1 MITEHKTSTH
11 EEWLEFRKKFL
22 GGSDSAAVI
31 GMNPYAS
38 RYSLWAEK
46 TGKVPPFE
54 GNITTRVGAYLEQL
68 VADMFEEE
76 TGKKVRKKN
85 STMVNDLY
93 PFACANVDRVIV
105 GEKALLEI
113 KTTNSIPLMKKLRNS
128 EEFPEQYYCQVV
140 HYLAVTGLEKAYL
153 AVLINCRELK
163 IYEMERDQ
171 AEIDALMGAEK
182 AFWELVEKKTP
193 PSVDGS
199 EATSEAISTLYPNAT
214 DDTVDLFA
222 YNDFLQKYL
231 DLTAQIKALTECKD
245 EVGNIVKAYMKEAG
259 KGESERF
266 KVSFASQTRKSFDAK
281 RFSADH
287 GNIDLTPYYN
297 VTTSRVFKVTQ
308 NKGDK

>member
-1 MITEHKTSTH
+1 MITEYKTSTH

-199 EATSEAISTLYPNAT
+199 EATSEAISTLYPDST

-222 YNDFLQKYL
+222 YNSLL
-231 DLTAQIKALTECKD
+231 DQYCDLSSQIKALTELKD
-245 EVGNIVKAYMKEAG
+245 EVANRVKEFMKEAG
-259 KGESERF
+259 KGESDRF
-266 KVSFASQTRKSFDAK
+266 KVSYATTTRKTFDAK
-281 RFSADH
+281 KFASDH
-287 GNIDLTPYYN
+287 GNLNLAPYYKE
-297 VTTSRVFKVTQ
+297 TKSRTFKVTQ
-308 NKGDK
+308 KGN

>member
-1 MITEHKTSTH
+1 MIKEIKYSTH
-11 EEWLEFRKKFL
+11 EEWLGIRSKYI
-22 GGSDSAAVI
+22 GGSDASAVI
-31 GMNPYAS
+31 GLNPYAS

-46 TGKVPPFE
+46 TGKVPGFE
-54 GNITTRVGAYLEQL
+54 GNLTTKVGAYLEQL
-68 VADMFEEE
+68 VADLFEEE

-93 PFACANVDRVIV
+93 PFACANVDRMIV
-105 GEKALLEI
+105 GEKAFLEI

-128 EEFPEQYYCQVV
+128 DEFPEQYYCQVV

-182 AFWELVEKKTP
+182 EFWKLVETNTP
-193 PSVDGS
+193 PSPDGS
-199 EATSEAISTLYPNAT
+199 EATSETISTLYPNAN

-222 YNDFLQKYL
+222 YNSLL
-231 DLTAQIKALTECKD
+231 DQYCDITSQIKALTDLKD
-245 EVGNIVKAYMKEAG
+245 EAGNRVKEFMKEAG
-259 KGESERF
+259 KGESDRF
-266 KVSFASQTRKSFDAK
+266 KVSYSNTTRKSFDAK

-287 GNIDLTPYYN
+287 GNLDLTPYYN
-297 VTTSRVFKVTQ
+297 VSNSRIFKVTPK
-308 NKGDK
+308 NN

>member
-1 MITEHKTSTH
+1 MINEIKYSAH
-11 EEWLEFRKKFL
+11 EEWLDIRSKFI
-22 GGSDSAAVI
+22 GGSDASAVV

-54 GNITTRVGAYLEQL
+54 GNITTRVGAYIEQL

-182 AFWELVEKKTP
+182 AFWELVEKNIP

-199 EATSEAISTLYPNAT
+199 EATSEAISVLYPDST
-214 DDTVDLFA
+214 DGTVDLFA
-222 YNDFLQKYL
+222 YNSLL
-231 DLTAQIKALTECKD
+231 DQYCDLSSQIKALTELKD
-245 EVGNIVKAYMKEAG
+245 EVANRVKEFMKEAG
-259 KGESERF
+259 KGESERY
-266 KVSFASQTRKSFDAK
+266 KVSFTTSTRKTFDAK
-281 RFSADH
+281 RFSAEN
-287 GNIDLTPYYN
+287 GNFNLDPYYKE
-297 VTTSRVFKVTQ
+297 TKSRTFKVTPK
-308 NKGDK
+308 NN